1 MRCTA
6 NFPPGQDTIFMT
18 SIYPVSLFISGKD
31 PEIPALAD
39 RRNIREFIKPHRSN
53 EKKMVIYGPLRN

>member
-1 MRCTA
+1 
-6 NFPPGQDTIFMT
+6 MT